1 MGQTDMLMYRDLES
15 LKEGKVVAIAPQG
28 ISMLPFIVGGVD
40 LVFLLKKEK
49 VEVGDIVLV
58 EYKGRNILHR
68 VYAIDGEK
76 VILMGDGN
84 LEGTEEAAEEEIMG
98 TVVEI
103 VHKGRRRKPGKAW
116 FWRHSLPLRKYLLK
130 LHRKWNKLRA
140 SFCVSRPEVLHQ

>member
-1 MGQTDMLMYRDLES
+1 MLMHRDLES
-15 LKEGKVVAIAPQG
+15 LQEGKLVAIVPQG
-28 ISMLPFIVGGVD
+28 ISMLPFIEGGVD
-40 LVFLLKKEK
+40 QVFLLKKEK
-49 VEVGDIVLV
+49 VEMGDIVLV
-58 EYKGRNILHR
+58 EYKGKHILHR

-84 LEGTEEAAEEEIMG
+84 LEGTEAVMVEEVMG

-116 FWRHSLPLRKYLLK
+116 LWRHSLPLRRYMLK

-140 SFCVSRPEVLHQ
+140 SSCVSRPEVPCQ

>member
-1 MGQTDMLMYRDLES
+1 MLMHRDLES
-15 LKEGKVVAIAPQG
+15 LQEGKVIAIVPQG
-28 ISMLPFIVGGVD
+28 ISMLPFIEGGVD
-40 LVFLLKKEK
+40 QVFLLKKEK
-49 VEVGDIVLV
+49 VTVGDIVLV
-58 EYKGRNILHR
+58 EYRGKHILHR

-84 LEGTEEAAEEEIMG
+84 LEGTEEVMVEEVMG

-116 FWRHSLPLRKYLLK
+116 LWRHSLPLRRYMLK

-140 SFCVSRPEVLHQ
+140 SSCVSRPEVPCQ

>member
-1 MGQTDMLMYRDLES
+1 MLMHRDLES
-15 LKEGKVVAIAPQG
+15 LQEGKLVAIVPQG
-28 ISMLPFIVGGVD
+28 ISMLPFIEGGVD
-40 LVFLLKKEK
+40 QVFLLKKEK
-49 VEVGDIVLV
+49 VLVGDIVLV
-58 EYKGRNILHR
+58 EYRGKHILHR

-84 LEGTEEAAEEEIMG
+84 LEGTEEVMVEEVMG

-116 FWRHSLPLRKYLLK
+116 LWRHSLPMRRYLLK

-140 SFCVSRPEVLHQ
+140 SSCNSRPEVPRQ

>member
-1 MGQTDMLMYRDLES
+1 MLMHRDLES
-15 LKEGKVVAIAPQG
+15 LQEGKLVAIVPQG
-28 ISMLPFIVGGVD
+28 ISMLPFIEGGVD
-40 LVFLLKKEK
+40 QVFLLKKEK
-49 VEVGDIVLV
+49 VEMGDIVLV
-58 EYKGRNILHR
+58 EYKGKHILHR

-84 LEGTEEAAEEEIMG
+84 LEGTEAVMVEEVMG

-116 FWRHSLPLRKYLLK
+116 LWRHSLPLRRYMLK

-140 SFCVSRPEVLHQ
+140 SSCVSRPEAPCQ

>member
-1 MGQTDMLMYRDLES
+1 MEQDMLMHRDLES
-15 LKEGKVVAIAPQG
+15 LQEGKLVAIIPQG
-28 ISMLPFIVGGVD
+28 ISMLPFIEGGVD
-40 LVFLLKKEK
+40 QVFLLKKEK
-49 VEVGDIVLV
+49 VTVGDIVLV
-58 EYKGRNILHR
+58 EYKGKHILHR

-84 LEGTEEAAEEEIMG
+84 LEGTEEVMVEEVMG

-116 FWRHSLPLRKYLLK
+116 LWRHSLPLRRYMLK

-140 SFCVSRPEVLHQ
+140 SSCVSRPEVPCQ

>member
-1 MGQTDMLMYRDLES
+1 MLMHRDLES
-15 LKEGKVVAIAPQG
+15 LQEGKVIAIVPQG
-28 ISMLPFIVGGVD
+28 ISMLPFIEGGVD
-40 LVFLLKKEK
+40 QVFLLKKEK
-49 VEVGDIVLV
+49 VTVGDIVLV
-58 EYKGRNILHR
+58 EYKGKHILHR

-84 LEGTEEAAEEEIMG
+84 LEGTEEVMVEEVMG

-116 FWRHSLPLRKYLLK
+116 LWRHSLPLRRYMLK

-140 SFCVSRPEVLHQ
+140 SSCVSRPEVPCQ